1 MSMRILTLFFV
12 CIITASPLAAQVSGF
27 GSLASGY
34 QRNPLF
40 NFEKIADQIQQ
51 GYAEVGFESDYDYSV
66 LDLRY
71 IGGLTLFNTLSDR
84 NYYEHSLRAVY
95 DLRLHDEDDTT
106 EVDPADSTDN
116 FFHILVS
123 VGARHDKKVFRE
135 FDNNGISC
143 QLAYRLLLADDYF
156 ARWMITTGVRS
167 YSFERA
173 ITNYT
178 AAAGVEIGT
187 QYKGSVQFGVILTGG
202 LMHYPKA
209 AYDTARFE
217 ESPTSSLQITRI
229 NPGSGQG
236 GTTFDT
242 TVIPSEKIL
251 LPRPTSNSSYQ
262 LTADIYGTLSWEGG
276 SARIDALYR
285 RNFDYGIHFLVYNL
299 STTRLNE
306 DIYNDSYSYGG
317 PDVSVSIQQRL
328 PFAIQSAW
336 SVEVGMHSF
345 AVPGMDLE
353 GNTIAPTRK
362 DLNSGFELFLS
373 RSLPLFGYSGIE
385 ISLDA
390 AYVRNQSNDVYNDC
404 SNWSVMG
411 GVGVS
416 F

>member
-1 MSMRILTLFFV
+1 MRILTLFFV
-12 CIITASPLAAQVSGF
+12 CIFIASPLAAQVSGF
-27 GSLASGY
+27 GSFTSGY
-34 QRNPLF
+34 QRNPLL
-40 NFEKIADQIQQ
+40 NFENISDQVQQ
-51 GYAEVGFESDYDYSV
+51 GYAEVGFESDYDYST

-71 IGGLTLFNTLSDR
+71 VGGLTLFNTLSDR
-84 NYYEHSLRAVY
+84 NYYEHSLRGVY
-95 DLRLHDEDDTT
+95 DLRLHDEDDST

-116 FFHILVS
+116 FFHVLIS

-135 FDNNGISC
+135 FDNNGISS
-143 QLAYRLLLADDYF
+143 QLAYRLLLADYYF
-156 ARWMITTGVRS
+156 ARWTLTTGVRS
-167 YSFERA
+167 YRFERA

-209 AYDTARFE
+209 VYDTARFE
-217 ESPTSSLQITRI
+217 ESS
-229 NPGSGQG
+229 
-236 GTTFDT
+236 TFDT
-242 TVIPSEKIL
+242 TVFPSEKIL

-262 LTADIYGTLSWEGG
+262 LTAGIYGTLSWEGG

-306 DIYNDSYSYGG
+306 EIYNDSYSYEG

-336 SVEVGMHSF
+336 SVEVGMRSF
-345 AVPGMDLE
+345 AVPGMDLK

-362 DLNSGFELFLS
+362 ELNSGIELLLS